1 MSPRPRGT
9 LDARTLLR
17 LPKEERDR
25 LMEQA
30 ATLLE
35 GDCREGGSLTGFD
48 ALSEEDHRD
57 APVED

>member
-1 MSPRPRGT
+1 
-9 LDARTLLR
+9 
-17 LPKEERDR
+17 
-25 LMEQA
+25 MEQA

-35 GDCREGGSLTGFD
+35 GDYREGGSLTGFD